1 MAATCWLMVAM
12 VTSPMLYLP
21 EPGSKEL
28 LPSLTR
34 WFFFDLVHFRDRY
47 ETLNRVPAG
56 AGYMVAMWYKNMY
69 WWLRCGYTGRKIKN
83 PTTN

>member
-1 MAATCWLMVAM
+1 MVAM
-12 VTSPMLYLP
+12 VTSPCFTSLSPARKSYYPALP
-21 EPGSKEL
+21 AG
-28 LPSLTR
+28 
-34 WFFFDLVHFRDRY
+34 FFDLVHFRDRY